1 MIPQWLNPT
10 DALPLALSFGLLWLE
25 SLRQRDASILDIAWG
40 PGFVLLASWHFL
52 RAEPTPR
59 ASILLVLIWVWG
71 LRLAWHIGS
80 RHRGEDARYR
90 RWREQAGTSWWWR
103 SLFTVFLLQALILW
117 VVARPLP
124 AIIQSGTGL
133 VPWLD
138 GAGALLA
145 LAGLAWESAGDAQ
158 LARFRRDGG
167 RGLYT
172 GGLWRLSR
180 HPNYFGEA
188 VFWWGIYLLALAAG
202 GGASIFSPLIMTL
215 LLRFGSGVPL
225 LERTMSQREGW
236 PEYARRTNAF
246 FPWRPRP

>member
-1 MIPQWLNPT
+1 M
-10 DALPLALSFGLLWLE
+10 
-25 SLRQRDASILDIAWG
+25 
-40 PGFVLLASWHFL
+40 LLASWHFL
-52 RAEPTPR
+52 RTDPTPR
-59 ASILLVLIWVWG
+59 SSLLLVLIWVWG
-71 LRLAWHIGS
+71 LRLAWHIGK

-90 RWREQAGTSWWWR
+90 RWREQAGATWWWR
-103 SLFTVFLLQALILW
+103 SLFTVFLLQASILW

-124 AIIQSGTGL
+124 AVIQSDAGL
-133 VPWLD
+133 TPWLD
-138 GAGALLA
+138 GAGVLLA
-145 LAGLAWESAGDAQ
+145 LAGLAWESVGDAQ
-158 LARFRRDGG
+158 LARFRREGG

-172 GGLWRLSR
+172 EGLWRCSR
-180 HPNYFGEA
+180 RPNYFGEA

-202 GGASIFSPLIMTL
+202 AGASIFSPVIMTL